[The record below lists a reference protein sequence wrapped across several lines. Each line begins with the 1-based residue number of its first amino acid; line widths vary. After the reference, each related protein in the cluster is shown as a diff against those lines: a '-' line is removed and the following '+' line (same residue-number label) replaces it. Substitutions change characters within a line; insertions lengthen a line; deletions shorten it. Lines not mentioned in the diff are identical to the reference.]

1 MSTVACIINFLVR
14 RPTTVAGLS
23 HSDPPT
29 FVELSCQDVPIIEVG
44 LPWRN
49 FLSLGFGSK
58 VSEGNT
64 LRLIFGD
71 AA

>member
-23 HSDPPT
+23 HSDPST
-29 FVELSCQDVPIIEVG
+29 FVELSCQDVPIIEV
-44 LPWRN
+44 PWRN

-64 LRLIFGD
+64 LRPIVGD
-71 AA
+71 TA